1 MVFSCSICLS
11 FFDAS
16 SDIFCLP
23 CGHIYH
29 MTCTMQWFERTQSCP
44 QCRKPTTEKKCIKI
58 FPHSSEQGTQ
68 QDPSQLMQTIDGLN
82 LEIRKLTKLNH
93 ENQAALNMLNSVNQ
107 ELESNKEEASAEISR
122 LMSHNTL
129 LKKQVKLLKN
139 VENELQ
145 VARTAKEKAEK
156 DLLVWKNVSKV
167 VDGTFSEADE
177 ALKESANC
185 SDINSVLTM
194 CRSLKRELVTFKSRV
209 LLLKRSV
216 EQEKMNGKRQVA
228 ELEKQHKI
236 EVELLNNHMSNLEHE
251 ILQLNKRQKEK
262 EAKAER
268 DYLMCDQF
276 LSNLEGSQKSILDST
291 PPGSSQNSSRGAI
304 LKPSTS
310 STLKPST
317 SSTLKPSTSSTLK
330 VSNSN
335 KMKVALRKPGDIF
348 GVSRLSG
355 GSGQTGLMKRMYEN
369 AAKLPDNMTYDGFGR
384 TVRAES
390 CFKSRPSTSTMPKRP
405 KC

>member
-11 FFDAS
+11 FFDDS

-23 CGHIYH
+23 CGHINH
-29 MTCTMQWFERTQSCP
+29 VTCTMQWFERTQSCP

-58 FPHSSEQGTQ
+58 FPHTSEQGTQ
-68 QDPSQLMQTIDGLN
+68 QDPSQLIQTIDGLN

-93 ENQAALNMLNSVNQ
+93 ESQAALDKLNSVNL
-107 ELESNKEEASAEISR
+107 ELKVNKEETSAEISR
-122 LMSHNTL
+122 LMSHNSL

-156 DLLVWKNVSKV
+156 DLLVWRNVSKV

-194 CRSLKRELVTFKSRV
+194 CRSLKRELVTSKSRV
-209 LLLKRSV
+209 LLLKRSI
-216 EQEKMNGKRQVA
+216 EQEKMNSKRQMA

-251 ILQLNKRQKEK
+251 ILQLNKSQKE
-262 EAKAER
+262 EDARAEKR
-268 DYLMCDQF
+268 HMIFADMILA
-276 LSNLEGSQKSILDST
+276 SSQKSILDSS
-291 PPGSSQNSSRGAI
+291 PPGSCQNSSSVAI

-355 GSGQTGLMKRMYEN
+355 GSGQTGLRKRMYEN
-369 AAKLPDNMTYDGFGR
+369 AVKLPDDMTYDGFGR